1 MFLTLN
7 TNAKSSLPDSSR
19 YSIIKEHSS
28 QLYFSPTDKELETLF
43 EQISAF
49 VKASKRKSNRGK
61 RLKMKDYLFQVIPE
75 VDKKGQR
82 IITVHGM
89 CHYGREGYDGWRE
102 NVIYIEDGGACFF
115 ISTYNISENG
125 KFSLDYGCK
134 SP

>member
-1 MFLTLN
+1 MKERKKHVFLSLVIVLFLTLN

-75 VDKKGQR
+75 VDKKFV
-82 IITVHGM
+82 TP
-89 CHYGREGYDGWRE
+89 
-102 NVIYIEDGGACFF
+102 F
-115 ISTYNISENG
+115 SEAFQSVVWHCLVSHPQLQMN
-125 KFSLDYGCK
+125 KTK
-134 SP
+134 W